1 MKKTMFF
8 IFSMI
13 LLASCNNFSH
23 EISKKDLKGN
33 NRTITGLWKSTSKYN
48 SYDRETKS
56 KMKIETTGS
65 SLKISYKDKG
75 LDYINNF
82 SGKKIGKDEYITPHG
97 KLYYN
102 PELDVIYYRDQ
113 EYIRINN

>member
-1 MKKTMFF
+1 
-8 IFSMI
+8 MI
-13 LLASCNNFSH
+13 LLLSCENFSH
-23 EISKKDLKGN
+23 EISKNDTKSN
-33 NRTITGLWKSTSKYN
+33 NGTITGVWKSTSKYS

-56 KMKIETTGS
+56 KMKIKTIGS

-75 LDYINNF
+75 LGYEKKF
-82 SGKKIGKDEYITPHG
+82 SGKNIGEDEYITPHG

-102 PELDVIYYRDQ
+102 SELDVIYYRDQ